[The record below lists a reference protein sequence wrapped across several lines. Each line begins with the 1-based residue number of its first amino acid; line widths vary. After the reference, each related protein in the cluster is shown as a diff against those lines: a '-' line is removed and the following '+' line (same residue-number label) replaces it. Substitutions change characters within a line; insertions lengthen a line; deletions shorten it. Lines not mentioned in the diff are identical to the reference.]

1 MPLKPVVRHEWD
13 LQPRK
18 AMELQRRLAASIVI
32 SSRPLEVRSIAAVD
46 VAFPHNRAR
55 AVVAL
60 FSYPELQPLETVVHE
75 EEVRFPY
82 IPGLLSFREAPP
94 LLSAFEK
101 LKNTP
106 DVLLVDG
113 QGIAHPRRF
122 GIASHLGVLLDIPS
136 VGCAKS
142 ILCGKPTGELPPSA
156 GSTVAL
162 VDTDGSTI
170 GALLRTRDGVSPVVV
185 SVGNK
190 VNLDWAVKFVLS
202 CCRGYKIPE
211 PIRFADAVSKGRK
224 PPERQRQG
232 RTLF

>member
-13 LQPRK
+13 LQPRR
-18 AMELQRRLAASIVI
+18 AMALQRELAASIVI
-32 SSRPLEVRSIAAVD
+32 SHQPIEVRRLAAVD

-55 AVVAL
+55 AVVAI

-75 EEVRFPY
+75 EAVRFPY
-82 IPGLLSFREAPP
+82 IPGLLSFRETPP

-113 QGIAHPRRF
+113 QGLAHPRRF
-122 GIASHLGVLLDIPS
+122 GIASHLGVLFDMPS

-142 ILCGKPTGELPPSA
+142 ILCGKPAGELPREA
-156 GSTVAL
+156 GSTVPL
-162 VDTDGSTI
+162 VDTDGTTI

-202 CCRGYKIPE
+202 CCRGFRIPE
-211 PIRFADAVSKGRK
+211 PIRFADAISKGRR
-224 PPERQRQG
+224 PPQPPRREG
-232 RTLF
+232 TLF